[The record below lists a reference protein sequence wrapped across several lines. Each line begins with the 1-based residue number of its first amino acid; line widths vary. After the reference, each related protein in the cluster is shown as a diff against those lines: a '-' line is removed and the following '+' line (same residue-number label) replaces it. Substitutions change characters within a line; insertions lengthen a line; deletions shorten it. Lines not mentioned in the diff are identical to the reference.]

1 MNCILVGF
9 LFFNIKVIILNY
21 VNFMESR
28 DIYIY
33 FI

>member
-1 MNCILVGF
+1 MKCILVGF